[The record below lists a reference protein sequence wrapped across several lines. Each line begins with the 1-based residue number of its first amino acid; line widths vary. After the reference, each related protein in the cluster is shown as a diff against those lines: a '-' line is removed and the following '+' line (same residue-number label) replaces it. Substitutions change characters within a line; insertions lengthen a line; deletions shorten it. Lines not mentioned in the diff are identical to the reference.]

1 MKHATSETI
10 IKIEPLLNRIRNFS
24 ELKEK
29 KPGIYY
35 YKSKAFLHF
44 HEDSD
49 LIFADIKLH
58 PPDFERLPVTTNGQQ
73 EELIRLIRERVK

>member
-10 IKIEPLLNRIRNFS
+10 ARIELLLSRIRNFS

-35 YKSKAFLHF
+35 YKSSAFLHF
-44 HEDSD
+44 HEDEN
-49 LIFADIKLH
+49 LVYADVKLN
-58 PPDFERLPVTTNGQQ
+58 PPDFERLQVSTIAQQ
-73 EELIRLIRERVK
+73 DKLINLIRDKLE